1 MATIVL
7 SRYAE
12 KHKSWVFF
20 LTLVWQAK
28 LMPCIC
34 RPDIA
39 LSIQIDFSLM
49 CSLVYIKNSTKAS
62 GITRKLNRSHID
74 DNGSSDEGQHLSLGQ
89 PCIYKCTMYMI
100 YENRIC
106 GSIPMI

>member
-1 MATIVL
+1 MLHKKKYNIEGLPHRCAQMATIVL

-39 LSIQIDFSLM
+39 LSIQIAFSLM

-74 DNGSSDEGQHLSLGQ
+74 DNGSSDYGIEFHG
-89 PCIYKCTMYMI
+89 K
-100 YENRIC
+100 
-106 GSIPMI
+106 IP